1 MWGSESKGANKGQR
15 AAALIEEPR
24 ILLQRLLQEVSHSL
38 FRLAVKT
45 DFTSEN

>member
-1 MWGSESKGANKGQR
+1 MV
-15 AAALIEEPR
+15 AALPEEPR
-24 ILLQRLLQEVSHSL
+24 ILLQRLLQEVSGSL